1 MSRFTIRLGRELR
14 QRLADILEQ
23 RVSDPR
29 LEGLSLIDVRPSPD
43 LTYARI
49 LYRCLARDPEEVAAA
64 LEKARPFIRRCLAE
78 GSRFKRVPEL
88 DFRLDPS
95 AEEGARIESVLKELA
110 LEREQ
115 RGREASESLAGAG
128 GAEAGAGTE
137 ADAESG
143 GRGDSK

>member
-1 MSRFTIRLGRELR
+1 MRLGRELR

-43 LTYARI
+43 LTYARV
-49 LYRCLARDPEEVAAA
+49 LYRTLGREPDEVAAA
-64 LEKARPFIRRCLAE
+64 LDKARPFIRRCLAE

-95 AEEGARIESVLKELA
+95 AEEGARIETVLRELA
-110 LEREQ
+110 QERER
-115 RGREASESLAGAG
+115 RGH
-128 GAEAGAGTE
+128 
-137 ADAESG
+137 
-143 GRGDSK
+143 GDSDDGDSEAAGFAAPGSSSGPGPDGDNGETGGSV